1 MGGLSHMV
9 THGVISEDGLS
20 DMSENKCQCSQ
31 YILANT
37 LFILEKKKTFNIKEP
52 LAKLEN
58 NF

>member
-1 MGGLSHMV
+1 MV